1 MLPPDSSFTL
11 SLGGVE
17 FRLSPEN
24 MKTAV
29 GNDANAAHATSEK
42 NDKNAVM
49 SITSVCND
57 EVLINLCNFNG
68 TLRVATGSLS
78 TSGVPVE
85 DVPSPKIQQQSAEDD
100 ISDNN
105 TTPKG
110 QKKLNFFG
118 KNTTTATTTTTTTN
132 SSSSSDQPEIE
143 SAPVKRSSSTEPSQS
158 SKKQRTDFDDNGIIE
173 EEPKQEEVD
182 NESDENH
189 DESLTLATLG
199 QTMADEHSRDSFDGK
214 SSYNSR
220 AFGIEESVAESTITT
235 KAKDSTKNKK
245 EVAPSSRWGQT
256 MTMITDTKLIVYG
269 GQTLVD
275 DSAKP
280 LSDLFVYDLLENI
293 WAKPINCD
301 GVARTWHTANF
312 LPQRQLLLC
321 FGGDVEDEKTGKMS
335 STDQVM
341 VLDCEIMLWY
351 PPTVSGQV
359 PSGRSGHSA
368 SVFEDTSELVVFGG
382 VKNNKWLN
390 SASVLDTNRWRWS
403 TIKAIGLPPPHRS
416 YHSSTAIKTDDN
428 SGNRIVIFGGNDDS
442 KCFNTVHLL
451 ERVGNGK
458 FAWSHPKCSGD
469 EPKPRTGH
477 TATLLSDGHTIL
489 IYGGWDPNT
498 ENENSDEDLVFGDS
512 FLLDTKRWTWSK
524 GPKPRFGATNQSNK
538 SSATNGGSAR
548 VGHSAVL
555 APSSSDGLQVLAFGG
570 RLPGDEF
577 AADFQSL
584 NAL

>member
-17 FRLSPEN
+17 FRLTPEHN
-24 MKTAV
+24 NDTANRSTN
-29 GNDANAAHATSEK
+29 NDNNAAE
-42 NDKNAVM
+42 VM
-49 SITSVCND
+49 SIKSVCNN

-68 TLRVATGSLS
+68 TLRIATGSLS
-78 TSGVPVE
+78 GIPVE
-85 DVPSPKIQQQSAEDD
+85 DVDSPKMQQSTTDD
-100 ISDNN
+100 ISDDN

-118 KNTTTATTTTTTTN
+118 KKTTAN
-132 SSSSSDQPEIE
+132 STIGNNISSSDQPEAE
-143 SAPVKRSSSTEPSQS
+143 TTPAKRNSSTEPQS
-158 SKKQRTDFDDNGIIE
+158 GKKKQRTSHFDEDIIE
-173 EEPKQEEVD
+173 ETKPEEVD
-182 NESDENH
+182 SESAENQ

-199 QTMADEHSRDSFDGK
+199 QTMVDELSRDSFVAE
-214 SSYNSR
+214 SCNST
-220 AFGIEESVAESTITT
+220 ADIEEESVAKMSTTIT
-235 KAKDSTKNKK
+235 KAKDSTNKK
-245 EVAPSSRWGQT
+245 EVAPSPRWGQT
-256 MTMITDTKLIVYG
+256 MTMITDTKFIVYG
-269 GQTLVD
+269 GQTFDPID

-280 LSDLFVYDLLENI
+280 LSDLFVYDLLENK
-293 WAKPINCD
+293 WSKPINCD

-351 PPTVSGQV
+351 PPTVSGQI

-382 VKNNKWLN
+382 VKNGKWLN

-403 TIKAIGLPPPHRS
+403 TIRAIGVAPPHRS
-416 YHSSTAIKTDDN
+416 YHSSTAIKTDD
-428 SGNRIVIFGGNDDS
+428 STRLVIFGGNDDS

-469 EPKPRTGH
+469 LPKPRTGH

-498 ENENSDEDLVFGDS
+498 EDENSDEDLVFGDS
-512 FLLDTKRWTWSK
+512 FLLDTKTWTWSK
-524 GPKPRFGATNQSNK
+524 GPNPRFGAANQSGK
-538 SSATNGGSAR
+538 SAATNGGRSR

-555 APSSSDGLQVLAFGG
+555 APCSSDGLQVLCFGG
-570 RLPGDEF
+570 RLPDNEF
-577 AADFQSL
+577 ANDFQSL
-584 NAL
+584 SAM

>member
-17 FRLSPEN
+17 FRLTPEHN
-24 MKTAV
+24 NDTANRSTN
-29 GNDANAAHATSEK
+29 NDNNAAE
-42 NDKNAVM
+42 VM
-49 SITSVCND
+49 SIKSVCNN

-68 TLRVATGSLS
+68 TLRIATGSLS
-78 TSGVPVE
+78 GIPVE
-85 DVPSPKIQQQSAEDD
+85 DVDSPKMQQSTTDD
-100 ISDNN
+100 ISDDN

-118 KNTTTATTTTTTTN
+118 KKTTIN
-132 SSSSSDQPEIE
+132 STIGNDSNSSSDQPEAE
-143 SAPVKRSSSTEPSQS
+143 STPAKRNSSTEPESGK
-158 SKKQRTDFDDNGIIE
+158 KKQRTSHFDEDIIE
-173 EEPKQEEVD
+173 ETKPEEVD
-182 NESDENH
+182 SESAENQH
-189 DESLTLATLG
+189 ESLTLATLG
-199 QTMADEHSRDSFDGK
+199 QTMVDELSRDSFVGE
-214 SSYNSR
+214 SSCNST
-220 AFGIEESVAESTITT
+220 ADIGEESVAMKPTNIT
-235 KAKDSTKNKK
+235 KAKDSTNKK
-245 EVAPSSRWGQT
+245 EVAPSPRWGQT
-256 MTMITDTKLIVYG
+256 MTMITDTKFIVYG
-269 GQTLVD
+269 GQTFDPTD

-280 LSDLFVYDLLENI
+280 LSDLFVYDLLENK
-293 WAKPINCD
+293 WSKPINCD

-351 PPTVSGQV
+351 PPTVSGQI

-382 VKNNKWLN
+382 VKNGKWLN

-403 TIKAIGLPPPHRS
+403 TIRAIGVAPPHRS
-416 YHSSTAIKTDDN
+416 YHSSTAIKTDD
-428 SGNRIVIFGGNDDS
+428 STRLVIFGGNDDS

-469 EPKPRTGH
+469 LPKPRTGH

-498 ENENSDEDLVFGDS
+498 EDENSDEDLVFGDS
-512 FLLDTKRWTWSK
+512 FLLDTKTWTWSK
-524 GPKPRFGATNQSNK
+524 GPNPRFGATNQSGK
-538 SSATNGGSAR
+538 SAATNGGRSR

-555 APSSSDGLQVLAFGG
+555 APCSSDGLQVLCFGG
-570 RLPGDEF
+570 RLPDNEF
-577 AADFQSL
+577 ANDFQSL
-584 NAL
+584 SAM